1 MIAIF
6 FWSALTGA
14 LTTVAAI
21 ATEESSRAAADHAQ
35 GLKRSAAQAEIQD
48 FMSRLQ

>member
-6 FWSALTGA
+6 FWSALAGA
-14 LTTVAAI
+14 LTSVAAI
-21 ATEESSRAAADHAQ
+21 ATEESARASADHAQ

-48 FMSRLQ
+48 FMQRSQ